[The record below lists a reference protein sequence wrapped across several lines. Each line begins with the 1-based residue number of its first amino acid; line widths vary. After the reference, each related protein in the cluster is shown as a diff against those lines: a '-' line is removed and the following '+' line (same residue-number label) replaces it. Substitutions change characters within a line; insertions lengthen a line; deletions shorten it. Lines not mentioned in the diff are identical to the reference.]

1 MRLENKCCGDCSSC
15 ELLKNEKVEMV
26 PCILDQ
32 LFQKQKRVEKNM
44 EELKE
49 LILSINTNVMPKV
62 TNLASDQN
70 YDVQEN
76 ADGC

>member
-1 MRLENKCCGDCSSC
+1 
-15 ELLKNEKVEMV
+15 MV

>member
-1 MRLENKCCGDCSSC
+1 
-15 ELLKNEKVEMV
+15 MV

-49 LILSINTNVMPKV
+49 LILSINTNVTPKV